1 MLPNGRRDSGGM
13 NIYLKEMLRYLP
25 PAGVAIDLFTMDHP
39 NCVTPIYRISPR
51 SRVIHIPAAPPD
63 TPKER
68 LYEYIHQF
76 TQSVEQFILRDNA
89 SYTTVYS
96 HYWWSGITGAAI
108 ARRMGIPHSIT
119 FHTLARLKQ
128 RYLAGN
134 VEHPQ
139 RAIQEQVLAQTADRL
154 IVWTP
159 HEKEMLIKLY
169 NAPADKISIIPPG
182 VDTSSFRPL
191 DRRAARA
198 ALGLDEPQKMILA
211 VGRITKIKGLP
222 LLIRAGSSLD
232 TVADAKIHVVGGDTT
247 KDSRRELCQQVT
259 DLGMR
264 DRVKLWGPMPHSRLP
279 LMYAAADVFVM
290 PSYYESFGLAAM
302 EAAASA
308 TPPSPPMSADF
319 AVPSP
324 TAVPATSSPGVA
336 PTSLWTKS
344 NSCSATPITAANSAA
359 VPTTSPNSGNGAPS
373 PKNSSTP
380 SSNPSTEDTEGHR
393 TRAQSSDQGW

>member
-39 NCVTPIYRISPR
+39 HCVTPIYRISPR

-76 TQSVEQFILRDNA
+76 TQSVEQFILNDNA

-308 TPPSPPMSADF
+308 TPTIATDVGGLRSAVADGRTGYLIPWRCPDLF
-319 AVPSP
+319 MDKIELLLSNPHHSRQLGRRAHHIAKQWEWRTVAQKLLH
-324 TAVPATSSPGVA
+324 TILEPATSRSLSVA
-336 PTSLWTKS
+336 
-344 NSCSATPITAANSAA
+344 
-359 VPTTSPNSGNGAPS
+359 
-373 PKNSSTP
+373 
-380 SSNPSTEDTEGHR
+380 
-393 TRAQSSDQGW
+393 